1 MDGRQGECAM
11 PRANR
16 LRRRQHPV
24 VPATTM
30 SLSIVLTPVRMQRT
44 DAVRARLAELD
55 LTEADITDA
64 VSWARS
70 PGAKTK
76 PKK

>member
-1 MDGRQGECAM
+1 
-11 PRANR
+11 
-16 LRRRQHPV
+16 
-24 VPATTM
+24 
-30 SLSIVLTPVRMQRT
+30 MQRA